1 MRLIAMINQKGGVGK
16 TTTAVNVSAGVAR
29 WGSRVLLVDLDPQAH
44 ASMHLGIETGP
55 DEPGIYDVL
64 INGVAVADA
73 LRHVSDRL
81 AVIPS
86 HVDLVAAESEL
97 SRRPD
102 RELIL
107 RNALQPLDER
117 FDFIIVDCPPSL
129 GTLTV
134 NALVAVREVVIPL
147 QPHFLALQGLGML
160 LETVTAVHGLL
171 NPGLRITGIALC
183 MYDKGTRLAQEVD
196 NDVRQFIAS
205 ASPEDI
211 WHGARVFDTTIRRNI
226 RLAEC
231 PSFGQTIFDYAPGSN
246 GAEDYG
252 SLARELLE
260 MTPGVVA
267 LLGAAEGQTAD
278 AAQGGSSAAPIQVV
292 ETSGKGVEPG
302 VVQQAGAEVDAVLG
316 PGSASA
322 ADPLAPLATLERRP
336 AATPDSANP

>member
-16 TTTAVNVSAGVAR
+16 TTTAVNVSAGLAR

-44 ASMHLGIETGP
+44 ASMHLGIEAGP

-64 INGVAVADA
+64 INGIAVGDA
-73 LRHVSDRL
+73 LRQVSDKL

-97 SRRPD
+97 SRRSD
-102 RELIL
+102 RESVL
-107 RNALQPLDER
+107 RQALQPLHGR

-134 NALVAVREVVIPL
+134 NALVAMQEVVIPL

-160 LETVTAVHGLL
+160 LETAMAVRGLL
-171 NPGLRITGIALC
+171 NPALRITGIALC

-226 RLAEC
+226 KLAEC
-231 PSFGQTIFDYAPGSN
+231 PAFGRTIFDYAPGSN

-260 MTPGVVA
+260 ITPGMVA

-278 AAQGGSSAAPIQVV
+278 AAQGGSSAAPTEFV
-292 ETSGKGVEPG
+292 ETGGEGVE
-302 VVQQAGAEVDAVLG
+302 
-316 PGSASA
+316 
-322 ADPLAPLATLERRP
+322 
-336 AATPDSANP
+336 